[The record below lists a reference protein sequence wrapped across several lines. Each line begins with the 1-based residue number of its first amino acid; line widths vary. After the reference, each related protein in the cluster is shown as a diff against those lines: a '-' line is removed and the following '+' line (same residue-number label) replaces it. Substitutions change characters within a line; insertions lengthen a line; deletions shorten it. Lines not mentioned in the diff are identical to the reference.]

1 MKAKLIK
8 NNSDGWVHYYLK
20 DENGITIGT
29 TKYPFPP
36 ELNRIAKSKGVE
48 LVKLSLKNCKAIEC
62 GYDLDELVE
71 SKYPNFYNE
80 DYEYD
85 SEAEMLR
92 DEYKSRGFRE
102 GAKAILEILGD
113 KKFSDADVKLAIN
126 LAWDDDNLTTTEI
139 IQSLQQTEWEVEVGT
154 IEYGIGND
162 ENGRPVFDTR
172 YRLDSDG
179 CLILKLK
186 SK

>member
-8 NNSDGWVHYYLK
+8 NNSNGWVHYYLK
-20 DENGITIGT
+20 NENGITIGT

-48 LVKLSLKNCKAIEC
+48 LVKLSLKNCQAIEL
-62 GYDLDELVE
+62 GYDLDN
-71 SKYPNFYNE
+71 YQYNE
-80 DYEYD
+80 AIRYAAGYGHPSPEGF
-85 SEAEMLR
+85 S
-92 DEYKSRGFRE
+92 DEQIGRLHGFID
-102 GAKAILEILGD
+102 GFQKALELMGD
-113 KKFSDADVKLAIN
+113 KKFIDADVKLAIN